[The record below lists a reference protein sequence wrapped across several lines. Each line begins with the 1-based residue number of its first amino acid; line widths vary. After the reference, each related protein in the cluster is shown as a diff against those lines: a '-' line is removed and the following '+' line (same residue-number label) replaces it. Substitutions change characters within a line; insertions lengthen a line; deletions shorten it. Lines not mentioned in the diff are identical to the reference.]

1 MQYQLPTFL
10 TALCSFLFI
19 TASAQQQHQHQ
30 FTIVSENDSYI
41 SVNLDGY
48 YTNGIKL
55 AYQWSLS
62 SPARK
67 KKERSHSF
75 YAGQNIYTSQFSG
88 EFFEE
93 RLDRPLTGY
102 LYAGYQNSL
111 YNAKE
116 DLLRWGIS
124 AGVIGPPAQGA
135 AVQKSA
141 HKVMH
146 IYKPT
151 FWEYQLNEAWGA
163 NADLAW
169 SPGLSKPGTTSKW
182 EFKPLLSATAGTL
195 FTHAGVGGALI
206 YGQFNKNSATA
217 FWGNHKGSSKTD
229 REFFGYLMPMIYL
242 KAYDATVQGGMFNT
256 EPEKIEGRLNPVFFQ
271 SKLGIAYAGN
281 RLLLSATAI
290 YENKQSLTQ
299 RTPQYYGSIQVGWL
313 W

>member
-1 MQYQLPTFL
+1 MIRYQFSTFL
-10 TALCSFLFI
+10 TALCIFLFI
-19 TASAQQQHQHQ
+19 AASAQYNHQ
-30 FTIVSENDSYI
+30 FTITTENDSYI
-41 SVNLDGY
+41 SVNNDGY

-55 AYQWSLS
+55 AYQWSNSL
-62 SPARK
+62 PEK
-67 KKERSHSF
+67 KKTERTHSF
-75 YAGQNIYTSQFSG
+75 YVGHNIYTSQFSG

-124 AGVIGPPAQGA
+124 AGVIGPPAYGA
-135 AVQKSA
+135 EVQETA
-141 HKVMH
+141 HKIMR

-151 FWEYQLNEAWGA
+151 FWEYQLNKAWGA
-163 NADLAW
+163 NADLSW
-169 SPGLSKPGTTSKW
+169 SPRLSRSGTSSKW

-195 FTHAGVGGALI
+195 LTHAGAGGALI
-206 YGQFNKNSATA
+206 YGKHNKNSATA
-217 FWGNHKGSSKTD
+217 FWGNHKGHSNSD

-242 KAYDATVQGGMFNT
+242 KAYDATVQGGMFST

-271 SKLGIAYAGN
+271 SKLGITYAGN
-281 RLLLSATAI
+281 RMFLSATAI

-299 RTPQYYGSIQVGWL
+299 RSPQYYGSIQVGWL